1 METQSKI
8 TTKTIHHPG
17 PPLWLPAIMFAITFN
32 TGLFFVTSF
41 GGAPYFP
48 GPWETVQVIQ
58 KFFLLR
64 SDAVILCAFFQFGA
78 AIPLGIFAVNAVS
91 QLRFLGA
98 KVAGT
103 YIALFGGILT
113 SMNIIASSMI
123 MWAAA
128 HPGIAQDANL
138 INALYFL
145 QFGFGGVGFSV
156 PMGLLIAGISIP
168 SLLMKLLPKWL
179 CIFGIVLA
187 VFGVFSWFDLV
198 FPQALPLIPLTRF
211 PGFIWFI
218 CVGFMLPNR
227 RKEGIA
233 S

>member
-1 METQSKI
+1 METQSEI
-8 TTKTIHHPG
+8 TTKTIRHPG
-17 PPLWLPAIMFAITFN
+17 PPLWLPAIMFAILFN

-48 GPWETVQVIQ
+48 GPWESAAVIQ

-64 SDAVILCAFFQFGA
+64 TDAVILCAFFQFGA
-78 AIPLGIFAVNAVS
+78 AIPLGIFAVSAAS
-91 QLRFLGA
+91 QLRFMGA

-103 YIALFGGILT
+103 YVTLSGGILT
-113 SMNIIASSMI
+113 SMNIIASTMI

-128 HPGIAQDANL
+128 HPGIAQDSNL
-138 INALYFL
+138 INVLYFL

-168 SLLMKLLPKWL
+168 SFIMKLLPKWL

-187 VFGVFSWFDLV
+187 VFGAFSWFDLI
-198 FPQALPLIPLTRF
+198 FPQALFLIPLTRF

-227 RKEGIA
+227 KA
-233 S
+233 N